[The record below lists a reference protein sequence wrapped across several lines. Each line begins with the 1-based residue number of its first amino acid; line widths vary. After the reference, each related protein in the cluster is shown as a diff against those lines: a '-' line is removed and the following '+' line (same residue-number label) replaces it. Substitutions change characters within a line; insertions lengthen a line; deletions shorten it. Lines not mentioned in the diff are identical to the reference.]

1 MKYLIITIIS
11 LSLLTITTSPI
22 IAQEMQS
29 PQYKLESGT
38 VEMESPAAKENDLLE
53 AKPQL
58 SSQDLATFK
67 EQGFLELT
75 NTQLRQAESA
85 ISLSAGAVEFAD
97 LIENHQQTK
106 LLEIRVPSQ
115 LSFNYALYLS
125 KDDDFQSPAGQKI
138 NNTLCNNPRSPCLAQ
153 TAKPWTA
160 ENAYGVGYRLT
171 GNNIPI
177 EFSRLDNY
185 RPFPNNN
192 TLLKL
197 LTYKKTSAGQTA
209 ALTVKINIPVEKADS
224 SYITTI
230 SLMTIPEL

>member
-22 IAQEMQS
+22 IAQQMQS

-38 VEMESPAAKENDLLE
+38 VEMESPVAKENDLPV
-53 AKPQL
+53 AK
-58 SSQDLATFK
+58 FK

-197 LTYKKTSAGQTA
+197 LTYKKTSRS
-209 ALTVKINIPVEKADS
+209 E
-224 SYITTI
+224 
-230 SLMTIPEL
+230 EH